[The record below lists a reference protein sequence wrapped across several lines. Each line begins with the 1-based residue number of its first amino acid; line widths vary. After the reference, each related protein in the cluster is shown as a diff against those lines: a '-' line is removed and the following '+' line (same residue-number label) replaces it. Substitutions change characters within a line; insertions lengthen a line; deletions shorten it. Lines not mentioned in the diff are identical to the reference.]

1 VSTPTEF
8 LEWLSTDAP
17 VWRALP
23 AGDAANA
30 ALDRRDA
37 PETEQAWLREDGV
50 VRRLLQATSIPTAT
64 IETIAAIAEKAFIRT
79 FEIAQHHELAA
90 QVSDDLRLLAE
101 AAAVGHQSATLD
113 RLWGAYFG
121 GRFPDHLR

>member
-1 VSTPTEF
+1 VNTPAEF

-17 VWRALP
+17 ICRTLP
-23 AGDAANA
+23 AGDAADA
-30 ALDRRDA
+30 ALDRRDE

-50 VRRLLQATSIPTAT
+50 VQGLLQATSIPNAT

-79 FEIAQHHELAA
+79 FEIAQHRELAA

-101 AAAVGHQSATLD
+101 AAAVGHQSGTLD

-121 GRFPDHLR
+121 GRFPDEIR